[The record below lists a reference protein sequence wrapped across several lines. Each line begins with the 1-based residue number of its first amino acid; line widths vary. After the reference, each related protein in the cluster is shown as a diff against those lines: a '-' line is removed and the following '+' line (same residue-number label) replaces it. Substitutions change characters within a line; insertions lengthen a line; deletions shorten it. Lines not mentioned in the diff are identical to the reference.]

1 MIKYKKGDLIKAF
14 QSGEVTAIGH
24 QSNCFNTMGSGVA
37 LAVKNAFPEAY
48 AADCTTIKGDKSKL
62 GSMSCCMTPKGPIF
76 NLYGQYRYG
85 KDGDLYT
92 DYEALS
98 SAMERMAF
106 VLKMAEHDK
115 PVGFPKIGC
124 GTASGS
130 WEIVSELI
138 DIHFSTFEVYIYEL

>member
-37 LAVKNAFPEAY
+37 LAIKNAFPAAY
-48 AADCTTIKGDKSKL
+48 AADCTTVKGDKSKL

-124 GTASGS
+124 GTAGGN
-130 WEIVSELI
+130 WEIVAALI

>member
-106 VLKMAEHDK
+106 VLLMAAHNE

-124 GTASGS
+124 GTAGGN
-130 WEIVSELI
+130 WEIVSALI
-138 DIHFSTFEVYIYEL
+138 DIHFSDFEVIIYEL

>member
-14 QSGEVTAIGH
+14 QSGEVAAIGH

-48 AADCTTIKGDKSKL
+48 EADCITIKGDKSKL

-106 VLKMAEHDK
+106 VLKMAEHDN

-124 GTASGS
+124 GTAGGN
-130 WEIVSELI
+130 WEIVSALI
-138 DIHFSTFEVYIYEL
+138 DIHFSDFEVYIYEL

>member
-106 VLKMAEHDK
+106 VLLMAGHNK

-124 GTASGS
+124 GTAGGN
-130 WEIVSELI
+130 WEIVSALI
-138 DIHFSTFEVYIYEL
+138 DIHFSDFEVYIYEL